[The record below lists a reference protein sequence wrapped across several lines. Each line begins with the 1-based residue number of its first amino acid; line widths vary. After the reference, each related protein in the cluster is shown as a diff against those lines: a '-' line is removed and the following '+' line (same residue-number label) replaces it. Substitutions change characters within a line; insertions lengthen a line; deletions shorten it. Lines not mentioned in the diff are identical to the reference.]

1 MVRVVVTG
9 RVSLLAARAFT
20 TAVSVA
26 TAAANCSSS
35 SIRPLFLVGRR
46 STPAGSRTLVAIVRL
61 NFFLFIATFSLKI
74 KKKSTSEAATVR
86 MNDCKA
92 VWFIRVGRKSF

>member
-1 MVRVVVTG
+1 MVRVGMTG
-9 RVSLLAARAFT
+9 GVSLLAARTFT

-35 SIRPLFLVGRR
+35 IRPLFLVGRG

-74 KKKSTSEAATVR
+74 KIQRQKQQRLLEVR
-86 MNDCKA
+86 MKDCKA
-92 VWFIRVGRKSF
+92 

>member
-9 RVSLLAARAFT
+9 GVSLLAARAFT

-26 TAAANCSSS
+26 TAAAAANCSSSSS
-35 SIRPLFLVGRR
+35 SIRPLFLVGRG

-61 NFFLFIATFSLKI
+61 NFFLLVATFSLKI
-74 KKKSTSEAATVR
+74 KIQRQNQQRLSEVR
-86 MNDCKA
+86 MNDPK
-92 VWFIRVGRKSF
+92 

>member
-9 RVSLLAARAFT
+9 GVSLLAARAFT

-26 TAAANCSSS
+26 TAAAAANCSSSS
-35 SIRPLFLVGRR
+35 SIRPLFLVGRG

-61 NFFLFIATFSLKI
+61 NFFLLVATFSLKI
-74 KKKSTSEAATVR
+74 KIQRQNQQRLSEVR
-86 MNDCKA
+86 MNDAK
-92 VWFIRVGRKSF
+92 